1 MSQALRVWSMPPRSL
16 CSQSMMIRIS
26 WHREQEK
33 TFPSLMLPD
42 AKRISSGE
50 RIRRG
55 GCLPPL
61 ERKDEQQQPSRSHH
75 LDILLGEP

>member
-1 MSQALRVWSMPPRSL
+1 MSQVLRVWSMPPRSL
-16 CSQSMMIRIS
+16 CSQSMVIRII

-42 AKRISSGE
+42 ARRISSDE

-55 GCLPPL
+55 GCLPPEDQ
-61 ERKDEQQQPSRSHH
+61 ER
-75 LDILLGEP
+75 